1 MREIRKIASA
11 IAVIAVALTVP
22 AAAEAQNASDGW
34 RFALTPYVWLPSISG
49 TLKFKNPP
57 GGAGS
62 VNVDFDIGV
71 DDYISDLNFALMLT
85 GEARKDRWSLAT
97 DVIYVDLSG
106 DSSSVRSV
114 NFGGTVV
121 STTLNGRAN
130 YSLRGIV
137 WTLAAGYEAVQTP
150 ALSLDAFGG
159 FRYVGVKA
167 STSWQL
173 AATITGPL
181 GGSQVFP
188 QSGSVSQ
195 SEDLLDGIVGV
206 RGRIRLGEGGW
217 SIPYYADIGTGS
229 SNLTWQAVLGVAY
242 GFGWGEVA
250 LAYRYLHYDLSNDKL
265 VQDLSFGGPQLGV
278 TFRF

>member
-1 MREIRKIASA
+1 MREIRKIAGA

-34 RFALTPYVWLPSISG
+34 RFALTPYLWLPSISG

-114 NFGGTVV
+114 NFGGTFKGF
-121 STTLNGRAN
+121 GR
-130 YSLRGIV
+130 
-137 WTLAAGYEAVQTP
+137 
-150 ALSLDAFGG
+150 
-159 FRYVGVKA
+159 
-167 STSWQL
+167 
-173 AATITGPL
+173 
-181 GGSQVFP
+181 VFP
-188 QSGSVSQ
+188 SINVNVSVTGHVNCVADFRSQRAVNISGGNSV
-195 SEDLLDGIVGV
+195 L
-206 RGRIRLGEGGW
+206 R
-217 SIPYYADIGTGS
+217 
-229 SNLTWQAVLGVAY
+229 
-242 GFGWGEVA
+242 
-250 LAYRYLHYDLSNDKL
+250 
-265 VQDLSFGGPQLGV
+265 
-278 TFRF
+278 TFA